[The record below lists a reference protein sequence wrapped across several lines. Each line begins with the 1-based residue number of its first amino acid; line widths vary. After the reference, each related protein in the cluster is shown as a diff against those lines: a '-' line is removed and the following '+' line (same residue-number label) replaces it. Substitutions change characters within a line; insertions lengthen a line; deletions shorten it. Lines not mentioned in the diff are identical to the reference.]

1 VCVTKREP
9 RRTNRSWAGVFK
21 VWVGLSRRPL
31 LVRTSG
37 ARFNVVASDVYF
49 GADRRKRRY
58 QLPEKGVINPDQVL
72 SALKRYLEESGD
84 TEQAVGSKT
93 GVNHHTLHRWLSDNQ
108 TPKKGEES
116 WPLPRSFSGAPDTC
130 KSVKV
135 FLGEHSSYTPQWPL
149 EL

>member
-1 VCVTKREP
+1 MEASS
-9 RRTNRSWAGVFK
+9 SWAGAFK

-49 GADRRKRRY
+49 WAASRKRRY
-58 QLPEKGVINPDQVL
+58 QLPEKGVISPDQVL

-84 TEQAVGSKT
+84 TEQAVASKPQSPSLALRQPEPEK
-93 GVNHHTLHRWLSDNQ
+93 GRRKAGPDRALSQ
-108 TPKKGEES
+108 ARGIPVKK
-116 WPLPRSFSGAPDTC
+116 P
-130 KSVKV
+130 
-135 FLGEHSSYTPQWPL
+135 LGEHSSDAPRWPL

>member
-1 VCVTKREP
+1 MSEPENSWPLSGGPRLSSTSAPLTSREMEASS
-9 RRTNRSWAGVFK
+9 SWAGVFK

-37 ARFNVVASDVYF
+37 ARFNVVPSDVYF
-49 GADRRKRRY
+49 WAASRKRRY

-84 TEQAVGSKT
+84 TEQGVASKI

-108 TPKKGEES
+108 TPKRGEES
-116 WPLPRSFSGAPDTC
+116 WP
-130 KSVKV
+130 
-135 FLGEHSSYTPQWPL
+135 
-149 EL
+149 